1 MKVRD
6 FMSKTVISCHPYTPI
21 QEVAKLMTDK
31 NISALVVVEEDGTLA
46 GLVSQT
52 DLVNVRVHEAYWE
65 QWRGLSAKH
74 IMTREVVTISP
85 DATLEEAA
93 KLMKQHGI
101 HRLVVTEEREG
112 KVYPI
117 GVISMTD
124 IVRAMAKGA

>member
-6 FMSKTVISCHPYTPI
+6 FMSKNVISCHPYTPI
-21 QEVAKLMTDK
+21 QEVAKLMSDK
-31 NISALVVVEEDGTLA
+31 NISALVVVNDDGTLA
-46 GLVSQT
+46 GVVSQT
-52 DLVNVRVHEAYWE
+52 DLVNIRVHEEYWE

-93 KLMKQHGI
+93 KLMKKHGI
-101 HRLVVTEEREG
+101 HRLVVTETRNHQ
-112 KVYPI
+112 VYPI

-124 IVRAMAKGA
+124 IVRAMAKGV